1 VDDADVEVLDEHK
14 NVVQAWTRPTPMW
27 CRRPAR
33 RGVMLPVLS
42 TRPRHTR
49 LCVSVR
55 QRTAYFSNVNWLTS
69 M

>member
-1 VDDADVEVLDEHK
+1 
-14 NVVQAWTRPTPMW
+14 
-27 CRRPAR
+27 
-33 RGVMLPVLS
+33 MLPVLS

-55 QRTAYFSNVNWLTS
+55 LAPAYFSNVNWLTS